1 MHTLTLALTIPTLL
15 AAQNPASPKPEL
27 TKDTVVA
34 VSGGKKLTAGE
45 INGIVESLP
54 PGMRQN
60 YTRDPKGF
68 LSQWFILKRLVAIAE
83 QMKLQEQSPYKE
95 GIEVARMQVLWQ
107 AVVEEISK
115 TQIVTAEEQRK
126 HYEQRKGDYLQA
138 KVKIIYIPFVTAQT
152 PVAQGARKPLAESE
166 ALAKSES
173 VVAQIRNGADF
184 IKLVKEHSEDPV
196 SKEKDGDFGPI
207 KRTDKLP
214 DAIKQ
219 AVFALKPGEVSDPV
233 RQPNG
238 YYVLKLVALESQP
251 FEQVKDAIF
260 GDLKNAKMREWMDS
274 NAKAVEVKVER
285 PDFFESVK

>member
-1 MHTLTLALTIPTLL
+1 
-15 AAQNPASPKPEL
+15 
-27 TKDTVVA
+27 
-34 VSGGKKLTAGE
+34 
-45 INGIVESLP
+45 
-54 PGMRQN
+54 
-60 YTRDPKGF
+60 
-68 LSQWFILKRLVAIAE
+68 
-83 QMKLQEQSPYKE
+83 MKLQEQSPYKE

-184 IKLVKEHSEDPV
+184 IRLVKEHSEDPV